1 MHQAFNLNHT
11 FLYFKTGG
19 IAKGI
24 RRVTCL
30 TGAAAKQAMA
40 DGEAFR
46 VRIEAAFALKP
57 AEMMKEQKEMQT
69 ALSGLVC
76 SYYLKE
82 EFMAELKKMHKI
94 GSKAAAGAGNDICK
108 AKAEEAKSSG

>member
-1 MHQAFNLNHT
+1 M
-11 FLYFKTGG
+11 KTGG

-46 VRIEAAFALKP
+46 VRIAAAFALKP

-82 EFMAELKKMHKI
+82 EFMAELKKCTKLV
-94 GSKAAAGAGNDICK
+94 
-108 AKAEEAKSSG
+108 AKQLPVPVTIYVKLKQKKRKLQGK